1 MRSTVI
7 LVALLA
13 VLFGS
18 ALTATAASAPL
29 KTLDS
34 LNYVEDNAENLA
46 DGSVSGTL
54 ADTVA
59 RRVASDWQALRTT
72 LSSSGADENTLKGVD
87 AAVAAL
93 SARANAGGDLQMQAN
108 DVTGALAPLFGFA
121 GAPVP
126 WQINRLD
133 YLGRAIGLEAKA
145 GDWAKASDSAS
156 SLEKTWA
163 SIRPSVIAHKGYA
176 AAQKFDAALD
186 GVKKST
192 QSHDANGAAKAA
204 AATGDGVD
212 TLEGVFGG

>member
-7 LVALLA
+7 LIAMLA
-13 VLFGS
+13 FLFGS
-18 ALTATAASAPL
+18 AVTATAASAPL

-46 DGSVSGTL
+46 DGSVSGAL

-59 RRVASDWQALRTT
+59 RRVATDWQALRTT
-72 LSSSGADENTLKGVD
+72 LSSNGADESTLKEVD

-93 SARANAGGDLQMQAN
+93 AARVNTGGDLQVQAN

-121 GAPVP
+121 GAAVP

-145 GDWAKASDSAS
+145 GDWAKVSDAAS

-163 SIRPSVIAHKGYA
+163 SIRPAVISHNGYA

-186 GVKKST
+186 SVKKSS
-192 QSHDANGAAKAA
+192 QSRDANGAAKAA